1 MAVRDEG
8 ATGRNLLLLFALWLV
23 VFGGGYLAAFLTEP
37 TDFGFTRGLNRILI
51 WFWSQAAALVVA
63 LIAWFTSRGTSS
75 RLGRA
80 PLAITVLE
88 VLGIAG
94 YIAYAMATGT

>member
-1 MAVRDEG
+1 MRDYG

-23 VFGGGYLAAFLTEP
+23 VFAGGYLAAFLTEP
-37 TDFGFTRGLNRILI
+37 TDFGFTRGLNRFLI

-63 LIAWFTSRGTSS
+63 LIAWFASRGTSS
-75 RLGRA
+75 RLARV
-80 PLAITVLE
+80 PLAITALE

-94 YIAYAMATGT
+94 YIAYAMSTGT